1 LIAAMTGQCPL
12 IAARPAQILHRNAE
26 FLSERDMS
34 KPKRTAD
41 ELTAI
46 IRERATQRAL
56 VPWPAKMTML
66 IYPTN
71 DSWEVMVSPGK
82 SVQEEEF
89 RITVLWIATQMQLEF
104 DLRPVLLARR

>member
-1 LIAAMTGQCPL
+1 V
-12 IAARPAQILHRNAE
+12 
-26 FLSERDMS
+26 ERGADFAGAISSSFSVPDMW

-41 ELTAI
+41 ELTDLI
-46 IRERATQRAL
+46 KQRATATQGGA
-56 VPWPAKMTML
+56 PWPAKMTML
-66 IYPTN
+66 IYSTN

-104 DLRPVLLARR
+104 DLRPVLLAR